1 MHTVK
6 STFTLP
12 DNLTEELNQIADE
25 LGEKKSR
32 IVASALDMY
41 FDHLDLRIAR
51 ARADAVAS
59 GEAKPLTSEQMRR
72 ELGL

>member
-12 DNLTEELNQIADE
+12 DNITNELNDIAAE

-32 IVASALDMY
+32 IVANALDMY
-41 FDHLDLRIAR
+41 FDHLDLKIAKQR
-51 ARADAVAS
+51 SEAIKRGEVQTLS
-59 GEAKPLTSEQMRR
+59 GEEMRA